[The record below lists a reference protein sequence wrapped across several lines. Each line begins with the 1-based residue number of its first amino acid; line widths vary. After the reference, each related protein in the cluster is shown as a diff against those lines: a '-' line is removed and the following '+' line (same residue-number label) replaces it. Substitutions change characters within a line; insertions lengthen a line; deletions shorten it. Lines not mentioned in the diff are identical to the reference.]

1 MSASGEAA
9 SDLTDKFK
17 EVEVTDS
24 PCQDHGDAPSDFER
38 STKTLMDLEEKL
50 RELQEMQLATTEKNN
65 ALQEEIRQLHEKR
78 EADKQKY
85 KTLFLGHEKYARM
98 RAEYK
103 EMSKFIKAH
112 KEEVEA
118 AKAKME
124 QQEAPQP
131 ESQPQ
136 SQPPPAPPPPPQQ
149 ESPPQ
154 QTVEPVAIKRHAIR
168 GEPCLTLTRSE
179 VCRLEQDVLG
189 LRDLL
194 SRREESWRRAKA
206 RELEA
211 RKKIASLSTELATVR
226 QLAQMRRNQ
235 SDELAHRLQEALL
248 ELKKHKVEN
257 DKLRNNVVRLR
268 NRERSLLTTLT
279 KKCKKSSAKAEHKKG
294 RQQRKKSAKSSLQPE
309 SVISSPRGETSP
321 RGILRVQ
328 CSPPTRT

>member
-1 MSASGEAA
+1 MSLNDSEPSGSAKKKKQPHPA
-9 SDLTDKFK
+9 TYIDSFK
-17 EVEVTDS
+17 TGATHRRIYAYYSRNEHPTS
-24 PCQDHGDAPSDFER
+24 NYLLCCWSGDVKEGIIACTVLNE
-38 STKTLMDLEEKL
+38 
-50 RELQEMQLATTEKNN
+50 TT
-65 ALQEEIRQLHEKR
+65 R
-78 EADKQKY
+78 
-85 KTLFLGHEKYARM
+85 
-98 RAEYK
+98 
-103 EMSKFIKAH
+103 
-112 KEEVEA
+112 
-118 AKAKME
+118 
-124 QQEAPQP
+124 
-131 ESQPQ
+131 
-136 SQPPPAPPPPPQQ
+136 
-149 ESPPQ
+149 
-154 QTVEPVAIKRHAIR
+154 
-168 GEPCLTLTRSE
+168 RSE

-294 RQQRKKSAKSSLQPE
+294 RQQRKKSVKSSLQPE

-328 CSPPTRT
+328 CCPPSRT